1 MRSTRMQT
9 ESNFM
14 STSLIARVFGA
25 LAVAA
30 PVILAGLANDV
41 AAQGQ
46 NPQQRRELNYMQQ
59 HERINAWTVGLAGGL
74 LEGAPLR
81 LAAEMARV
89 ADDGPNMH
97 VLPIVTRGPVENLNA
112 LLYLKGIDL
121 AIINSDAMDEYKVQF
136 PDLIKRVT
144 YLLNLFPSELHILV
158 RPEIQSLQ
166 DLAGKKVNFNT
177 PGTAAAFSGPLI
189 FSRLGINVDKTFIP
203 HPVAMQQLRKGEMA
217 AVVFIT
223 SKPVDAFVR
232 GKWEPGFKFL
242 PLPYEAKFEDYYLPA
257 SLEASDYPSLI
268 KAGERI
274 STIAVPTVLVAFN
287 WPANSNRYQRVAR
300 FTDLL
305 FSRIETLQ
313 GPAFDAKWKSISLGA
328 TVPGMA
334 RFPPAQAWLDRKGNE
349 VRAKR

>member
-1 MRSTRMQT
+1 
-9 ESNFM
+9 M
-14 STSLIARVFGA
+14 STSFIARLFGA
-25 LAVAA
+25 FAVAA
-30 PVILAGLANDV
+30 MLAGLANDV

-46 NPQQRRELNYMQQ
+46 NPPPRRDLKSVEQRAQ
-59 HERINAWTVGLAGGL
+59 INAWTVGLAGGL
-74 LEGAPLR
+74 LEGAPIR

-89 ADDGPNMH
+89 ADDGPNMN

-112 LLYLKGIDL
+112 LLYLKGVDL
-121 AIINSDAMDEYKVQF
+121 AIINSDAMDEYKIQSAE
-136 PDLIKRVT
+136 ITKRVT
-144 YLLNLFPSELHILV
+144 YLLNLFPSELHIFV

-177 PGTAAAFSGPLI
+177 LGTAAAFSGPLI
-189 FSRLGINVDKTFIP
+189 FSRLGVNIEKTFIP

-223 SKPVDAFVR
+223 SKPVDAFLK
-232 GKWEPGFKFL
+232 GQWEPGFKFL

-257 SLEASDYPSLI
+257 TLEASEYPNLI

-274 STIAVPTVLVAFN
+274 STIAVPTVLVSYN
-287 WPANSNRYQRVAR
+287 WPASSNRYQRVAR

-313 GPAFDAKWKSISLGA
+313 GPGFDAKWKSINLGA
-328 TVPGMA
+328 TVPGLT
-334 RFPPAQAWLDRKGNE
+334 RFPAAQAWLDRKGNE
-349 VRAKR
+349 ARAKQ